1 MKRIALLTN
10 PAAGKGTATEA
21 MHKARRRFQAH
32 GIDVIGISGATKQ
45 SSSELCKRALEE
57 NIDALVVCGGDGM
70 ISLALQ
76 EQAGTHIPLG
86 IIPAG
91 TGNDHARSLG
101 IPLDAEEA
109 ADVVATG
116 TPSIT
121 DLGVMKQGDQK
132 RIFGTVACAGFDSL
146 VNDRASRLPWP
157 RGRSRYV
164 AAAALEFVRFH
175 AMEMI
180 ITFDDGSPQ
189 TFNATSL
196 AIGNT
201 KSYGGGMLIC
211 PSASP
216 YDGLFDVTII
226 EKMGR
231 FDAMRK
237 FPKIFS
243 SEIDQVD
250 SVRTLKARKVLV
262 EMPVPV
268 AAYADGER
276 FTLLPVECSVLES
289 QGCFITPAV

>member
-32 GIDVIGISGATKQ
+32 GIDVIGISGATRQ
-45 SSSELCKRALEE
+45 SSAELCKRALEE

-91 TGNDHARSLG
+91 TGNDHARAFG

-121 DLGVMKQGDQK
+121 DLGVMKQGE
-132 RIFGTVACAGFDSL
+132 RERVFGTVACTGFDSL
-146 VNDRASRLPWP
+146 VNDRAARLPWP
-157 RGRSRYV
+157 RGSSRYL
-164 AAAALEFVRFH
+164 AATALEFVRFH
-175 AMEMI
+175 AMDMI

-196 AIGNT
+196 AVGNT
-201 KSYGGGMLIC
+201 SSYGGGMLIC

-216 YDGLFDVTII
+216 YDGVFDVTII
-226 EKMGR
+226 EEMGR
-231 FDAMRK
+231 IDAMRK

-243 SEIDQVD
+243 GDIGSVD
-250 SVRTLKARKVLV
+250 SVRTFQARKVRV
-262 EMPVPV
+262 DMPVPV

-276 FTLLPVECSVLES
+276 FTLVPVECSVLEK
-289 QGCFITPAV
+289 QGCFIIPAV